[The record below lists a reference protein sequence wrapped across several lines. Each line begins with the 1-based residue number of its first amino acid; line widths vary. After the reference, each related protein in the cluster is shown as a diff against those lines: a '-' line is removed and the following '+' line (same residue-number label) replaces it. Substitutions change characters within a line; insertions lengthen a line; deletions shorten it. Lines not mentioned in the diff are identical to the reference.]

1 MFRKFF
7 KSHFSFNNNEH
18 SGILIL
24 VLLIVLLIY
33 YNYFFS
39 FSYTSQ
45 FELDSPELLKIRNE
59 IDSLRKIE
67 IENRK
72 PKLYPFNP
80 NYISDYKA
88 YTLGM
93 STEEFEKLKNYRA
106 KGKWINSVSDFKDV
120 TGVSQNWLDSI
131 SPYFKFPAW
140 VNQPKKQKSKS
151 SYSKELPYIQKI
163 DLNTATKEQLMEIS
177 GVGDALSNRILS
189 YRDKLGGFTDDIQ
202 LYYVY
207 GLEPQVVQRALKRFT
222 VKSPKEILKININEA
237 SASDL
242 ATLPGVSFDL
252 AKDIWEFVRLRNG
265 INNLEE
271 LTKIE
276 EITPLKLQLIRLYLL
291 AE

>member
-7 KSHFSFNNNEH
+7 KSHFSFNSNER

-24 VLLIVLLIY
+24 AVLIVLLIY
-33 YNYFFS
+33 FNYFFS
-39 FSYTSQ
+39 FSTTSQ
-45 FELDSPELLKIRNE
+45 FELDSPEISKIQNE
-59 IDSLRKIE
+59 IDSLRRIE

-80 NYISDYKA
+80 NFISDYKA

-93 STEEFEKLKNYRA
+93 STQEFDKLKNYRA
-106 KGKWINSVSDFKDV
+106 KGKWINSISDFKEV

-140 VNQPKKQKSKS
+140 VNQQKKQKSKS
-151 SYSKELPYIQKI
+151 SYSKELPYNQKI
-163 DLNTATKEQLMEIS
+163 DLNTTTKEQLMEIS
-177 GVGDALSNRILS
+177 GIGDALSNRILS

-207 GLEPQVVQRALKRFT
+207 GLESQVVQRALKRFT

-252 AKDIWEFVRLRNG
+252 AKDIWEFIRLRNG

-276 EITPLKLQLIRLYLL
+276 EITPQKLQLIRLYLL

>member
-7 KSHFSFNNNEH
+7 KSHFRFNSNEQ
-18 SGILIL
+18 SGVLIL
-24 VLLIVLLIY
+24 TILIVLLIY
-33 YNYFFS
+33 FNYFFS
-39 FSYTSQ
+39 FSKSSQ

-131 SPYFKFPAW
+131 SPYFKFTAW

-207 GLEPQVVQRALKRFT
+207 GLEPPVVQRALKRFT

>member
-7 KSHFSFNNNEH
+7 KSHFRFNSNEQ

-24 VLLIVLLIY
+24 AILIVLLIY
-33 YNYFFS
+33 YNYLFS
-39 FSYTSQ
+39 FSSTSQ
-45 FELDSPELLKIRNE
+45 FELDSPELSKIRNE

-72 PKLYPFNP
+72 PKVYPFNP

-88 YTLGM
+88 YTLGL
-93 STEEFEKLKNYRA
+93 STKEFDKLKNYRA
-106 KGKWINSVSDFKDV
+106 KGNWINSVSDFKEV

-151 SYSKELPYIQKI
+151 SYSTELPFNQKI
-163 DLNTATKEQLMEIS
+163 DLNTATKEQLMGIS
-177 GVGDALSNRILS
+177 GIGDVLSNRILN

-207 GLEPQVVQRALKRFT
+207 GLEPQVVQHALKRFT

-242 ATLPGVSFDL
+242 ATLPGISFDL